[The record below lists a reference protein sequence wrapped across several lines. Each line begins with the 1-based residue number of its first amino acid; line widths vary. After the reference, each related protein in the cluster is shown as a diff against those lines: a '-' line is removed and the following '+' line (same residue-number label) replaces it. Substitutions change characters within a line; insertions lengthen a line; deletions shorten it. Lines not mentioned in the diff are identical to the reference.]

1 MTNSQSH
8 RKDEHVFLA
17 EKFYQSER
25 ANDFDQLRFIHQS
38 LPEIAF
44 DEVSLTTKIANFT
57 LPLPFYINAMT
68 GGSPRTG
75 ELNRQLAQ
83 IAATLGVPIATGSQS
98 VALRHPELMATFQI
112 LRETN
117 PTGLIFANL
126 GATASVDAAKQAVTM
141 LQADALQIHLNTPQ
155 EVVMPEGDRDFHW
168 LKQIQAIVAALD
180 VPVIIKEVGFGMA
193 QKTFKQLLEVG
204 VQYIDVA
211 GAGGTDF
218 IAIENERRKA
228 RNMAYLRGWGQS
240 TVESLLESQFYQSKL
255 TILASG
261 GVRNPLDIIKALRL
275 GAQAVGLSGTIL
287 HLLQKNGPKTTT
299 EILLDWKEQLTAIMA
314 MLGAHDL
321 TDLRQKPIIYGTKL
335 QSYIVQRQ
343 LEVK

>member
-17 EKFYQSER
+17 EKFYQPER

-44 DEVSLTTKIANFT
+44 NEVSLTTKLADFN

-75 ELNRQLAQ
+75 ELNHQLAQ

-98 VALRHPELMATFQI
+98 VALRHPELAATFRI

-193 QKTFKQLLEVG
+193 KKTFNQLLKVG

-211 GAGGTDF
+211 GTGGTDF
-218 IAIENERRKA
+218 IAIENERRKS
-228 RNMAYLRGWGQS
+228 RNMNYLRGWGQS
-240 TVESLLESQFYQSKL
+240 TVESLLESQSFQNRL

-321 TDLRQKPIIYGTKL
+321 TELRQKPIIYGTKL

-343 LEVK
+343 LAVK